1 MTPRTRPRMAS
12 QHADVGVGSADIGAT
27 CIRMRS
33 EDALPSA
40 RRMPSAV
47 AVLQATSMSSSAAV
61 TTFGR
66 HSTVS
71 PRRIDATAV
80 ASHCDCGV
88 ASLDTMLISC
98 QAAVLQ
104 HRPSQASAGHVIAVR
119 VACGADD
126 TAPRALF
133 IRARP
138 RSSVISPSSRLRGTS
153 SRVLRMRRCGIG
165 DTAEGAAPW
174 KNTKIGKRPPVFPRA
189 HRKISLFNKM
199 CGKKVSTFQIGRETL
214 VIAAPSPVHSMRFFR
229 HVFGERH
236 LASHAQ
242 SCSQPLVI

>member
-71 PRRIDATAV
+71 PRRIDATAM

-165 DTAEGAAPW
+165 DSQGRGSRPLEKHQNRKASSSFSTH
-174 KNTKIGKRPPVFPRA
+174 IGKFRYSTKCVA
-189 HRKISLFNKM
+189 
-199 CGKKVSTFQIGRETL
+199 KKSRL
-214 VIAAPSPVHSMRFFR
+214 SKL
-229 HVFGERH
+229 GER
-236 LASHAQ
+236 LS
-242 SCSQPLVI
+242 

>member
-71 PRRIDATAV
+71 PRRIDATAM

-165 DTAEGAAPW
+165 DPAEGAAPW
-174 KNTKIGKRPPVFPRA
+174 KNTKIGKRPPVFP
-189 HRKISLFNKM
+189 HTSVNFVIQQNVWQKSLDFPNWARDSRNRRDPRLPSTQ
-199 CGKKVSTFQIGRETL
+199 CGSFGTSLARDIWPATPK
-214 VIAAPSPVHSMRFFR
+214 AAAN
-229 HVFGERH
+229 H
-236 LASHAQ
+236 L
-242 SCSQPLVI
+242 